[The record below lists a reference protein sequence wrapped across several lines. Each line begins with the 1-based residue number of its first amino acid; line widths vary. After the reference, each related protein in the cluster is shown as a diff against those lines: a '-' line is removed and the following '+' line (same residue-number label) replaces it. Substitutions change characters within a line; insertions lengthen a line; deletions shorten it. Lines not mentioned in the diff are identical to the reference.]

1 MLGMPFDAWVLL
13 FFGVG
18 LGLTL
23 EVTFFR
29 ARRRSRADDHTAA
42 GDGAAAASREGGGPE

>member
-1 MLGMPFDAWVLL
+1 MFGMPVDAWVLL
-13 FFGVG
+13 FFAVG

-29 ARRRSRADDHTAA
+29 ARRSRGPMT
-42 GDGAAAASREGGGPE
+42 GVGGRETGGNDGSGGE

>member
-1 MLGMPFDAWVLL
+1 MLGMPVDAWVLL
-13 FFGVG
+13 FFAVG

-29 ARRRSRADDHTAA
+29 ARRRR
-42 GDGAAAASREGGGPE
+42 GATPDVGGRGTGGNDGGGGE

>member
-23 EVTFFR
+23 EVAFFR
-29 ARRRSRADDHTAA
+29 ARRRARNA
-42 GDGAAAASREGGGPE
+42 GDGGVDKGGPE

>member
-1 MLGMPFDAWVLL
+1 MFGMPVDAWVLL
-13 FFGVG
+13 FFAVG

-29 ARRRSRADDHTAA
+29 ARRRRGSTPEVDGRGTGDDDGNGA
-42 GDGAAAASREGGGPE
+42 G

>member
-1 MLGMPFDAWVLL
+1 MFGMPVDAWVLL
-13 FFGVG
+13 FFAVG

-29 ARRRSRADDHTAA
+29 ARRRRRSMPDVGGRGTGGID
-42 GDGAAAASREGGGPE
+42 GGGGE

>member
-1 MLGMPFDAWVLL
+1 MLGMPLDAWVLL
-13 FFGVG
+13 FIGVG

-29 ARRRSRADDHTAA
+29 ARWRARNADD
-42 GDGAAAASREGGGPE
+42 DGVDKGGPE

>member
-1 MLGMPFDAWVLL
+1 MFGMPFDAWVLL

-23 EVTFFR
+23 EVTFYL
-29 ARRRSRADDHTAA
+29 ARRRR
-42 GDGAAAASREGGGPE
+42 P